1 MTIVL
6 LTLMFLF
13 ALGKVLCVIAH
24 MLFIRVKPF
33 RLHPA
38 FACWFFCTSSVA
50 STCCIRCVV
59 LSCCLRLCLAF
70 FLLPFAGVVCPLRYH
85 DCIAFHD
92 GVPFFLLL
100 DGAAHK
106 CRWCSPTV
114 SAMTIVMCSFDVS
127 FCVLKCYVE
136 FVVYI

>member
-1 MTIVL
+1 
-6 LTLMFLF
+6 MFFF

-38 FACWFFCTSSVA
+38 FACCFFCTSSVA
-50 STCCIRCVV
+50 SACCIRCVV

-92 GVPFFLLL
+92 GVSFAFLL